1 MSNRCMSEVIHFRK
15 RGYSIVLIDSRSLEA
30 NIILKDKAHKV
41 SLYCEKTFCIFHVAT
56 YY

>member
-1 MSNRCMSEVIHFRK
+1 VIHFRK

-41 SLYCEKTFCIFHVAT
+41 SLYCKKIYCIFHVET